1 MLRVGLTGGIACGK
15 TTVVG
20 VLRELGV
27 PVLEADPL
35 AHRLVEP
42 GQPAYEEIVAH
53 FGRGILAAGGAIDRG
68 RLGEIVFSQPEARQA
83 LNRIVHPRV
92 IAAAGDWFTAQ
103 EEVGE
108 PVAVFEAALLLEA
121 GHRERF
127 HRIAA
132 VWCRPEQ
139 QRERLRARGLSEA
152 QIAQRL
158 AAQMSAEEKRRQADD
173 VIDTSGSKE
182 AARSAVAT
190 LVERWKQL
198 AAAA

>member
-20 VLRELGV
+20 MLRELGL

-42 GQPAYEEIVAH
+42 GQPAYEEVVAH
-53 FGRGILAAGGAIDRG
+53 FGRGILGADGAIERCK
-68 RLGEIVFSQPEARQA
+68 LGEIVFSLPEARLE

-127 HRIAA
+127 SRVAA
-132 VWCRPEQ
+132 VWCHANQ
-139 QRERLRARGLSEA
+139 QRERMRARGLSEA
-152 QIAQRL
+152 QIEQRL
-158 AAQMSAEEKRRQADD
+158 AAQMSADEKRRQADD
-173 VIDTSGSKE
+173 VIDTSGSRE
-182 AARSAVAT
+182 ETRRAVTALVARW
-190 LVERWKQL
+190 RQL
-198 AAAA
+198 AAA

>member
-20 VLRELGV
+20 VLRELGL

-42 GQPAYEEIVAH
+42 GKPAYDEVVAH
-53 FGRGILAAGGAIDRG
+53 FGRGILAADGAIDRG
-68 RLGEIVFSQPEARQA
+68 KLGEIVFAQPEARQA

-92 IAAAGDWFTAQ
+92 ISAAGDWFTAQ

-108 PVAVFEAALLLEA
+108 AVAVFEAALLLEA

-127 HRIAA
+127 DRIAA
-132 VWCRPEQ
+132 VWCRTEQ
-139 QRERLRARGLSEA
+139 QRERMRARGLSDA
-152 QIAQRL
+152 QIEQRL
-158 AAQMSAEEKRRQADD
+158 AAQMSADEKRRQADD

-182 AARSAVAT
+182 ETRRAVTT
-190 LVERWKQL
+190 LVTRWKQL
-198 AAAA
+198 AAG